1 MIFLLTLSILVFHK
15 NFADEIKS
23 IVTWVDTSKKKQN
36 MELEKIGNK
45 FSNACEAQEVINLL
59 KNISE
64 NETFIQSLLDEYER
78 DSVPLIGIIC
88 MYAEQKKLI
97 LQKLKPLIDI
107 QNQKL
112 SF

>member
-1 MIFLLTLSILVFHK
+1 
-15 NFADEIKS
+15 
-23 IVTWVDTSKKKQN
+23 

-88 MYAEQKKLI
+88 MYAEQKKLMLEKEQENI
-97 LQKLKPLIDI
+97 LILWKVMDGMLQQILVI
-107 QNQKL
+107 
-112 SF
+112 